1 MTKIAFIGAGSVVF
15 AKNLLFDILSFPELR
30 DVTISLM
37 DIDSRKLGMIER
49 LAHRMITQE
58 KLEADI
64 QTTLNRRDALRDAD
78 FVVTMFQTGGLAAF
92 EPDINIPLKYGVR
105 QAVGDTLGPGGAFRF
120 LRTAPV
126 LKSIA
131 EDMEQLCPD
140 ALWINYVNP
149 MAMNCWYVNRISGI
163 KNVGLCHSVQGT
175 SAMLAETIDAPMD
188 EISFVCAGINH
199 MAWFLEYR
207 WNGEDAYPLIREKC
221 KDPEV
226 YKLDVARIEI
236 LKAFGYYVTESSHHM
251 SEYVPYFRKSDEW
264 IERIHRDAN
273 WNDQKVYD
281 GMVLQLYR
289 DQEGEFERRVERLLS
304 KEHLELTR
312 SDEYG
317 AFIIHSMV
325 TGNPTVIHGNVE
337 NKGLITNLPEG
348 CCVEVS
354 CIVDQNGIRPT
365 PVGSLPVQLAVLNLT
380 NINVQALAVE
390 AAITADRE
398 YAYQAIM
405 MDPLTS
411 AVLTLTE
418 IREWLRR
425 CLRLR
430 ANGCRSSL
438 RG

>member
-398 YAYQAIM
+398 
-405 MDPLTS
+405 
-411 AVLTLTE
+411 
-418 IREWLRR
+418 
-425 CLRLR
+425 
-430 ANGCRSSL
+430 
-438 RG
+438 